1 MQESI
6 AAKMAGPVPP
16 NAVELRDV
24 HKRFASGATALAGV
38 SLQVPE
44 GTVLVLLGTS
54 GSGKTTALKMVNR
67 LVAPDQGQVTVLGR
81 DVGAWDAIELRR
93 RIGYVIQEAG
103 LLPHHTVGANV
114 ALVPRLLGW
123 PEEQRRQ
130 RADELL
136 ALVGLPPERFASLV
150 PAQLSGGERQR
161 VGIARALAADP
172 PLLLMDEPFGALDP
186 LTRRRLQDEFR
197 ALQQRLG
204 RTVLLVTHDVPEA
217 LRLGDRVAVMHEGRV
232 VQQGPPD
239 EIRERPLPG
248 FARDFVTAAL
258 G

>member
-1 MQESI
+1 
-6 AAKMAGPVPP
+6 MARPVTPP
-16 NAVELRDV
+16 PAVELRDV
-24 HKRFASGATALAGV
+24 RKTFASGALALDGA

-44 GTVLVLLGTS
+44 GRTLVLLGTS
-54 GSGKTTALKMVNR
+54 GSGKTTALKTVNR
-67 LVAPDQGQVTVLGR
+67 LVTADAGQVTVLGQ
-81 DVGAWDAIELRR
+81 DVARWDPIALRR

-103 LLPHHTVGANV
+103 LLPHQTVAANV
-114 ALVPRLLGW
+114 SLVPLLLGW
-123 PEEQRRQ
+123 PEERRRQ

-136 ALVGLPPERFASLV
+136 ALMGLPPARFAPLM

-204 RTVLLVTHDVPEA
+204 KTVLLVTHDVPEA
-217 LRLGDRVAVMHEGRV
+217 LRLGDAVAVMHAGRV
-232 VQQGPPD
+232 AQHGPPD

-248 FARDFVTAAL
+248 FVQDFVTAAL